1 MCFIYHHISVSLI
14 NAIRY
19 KLLVIIVNYLLYFPH
34 QHIMFSALVHILN
47 EKVVINIYE
56 IYFKVVCII
65 Q

>member
-1 MCFIYHHISVSLI
+1 MCFIHHHISVSLI

-19 KLLVIIVNYLLYFPH
+19 KLLVIIVNYLLYFSH